1 MSTTIS
7 IYDSANDILMSDP
20 EDVLTIYE
28 FNINQGAT
36 GPVGPSGPTGPQG
49 DPGGATGPVGATGAQ
64 GPTGPQGDP
73 GGATG
78 ATGPAGATGATGA
91 VGATG
96 ASGVTG
102 PAGATGAQG
111 PTGPAVTEWTVY
123 LKVVELNVSPSVGDA
138 QSYFIIPSKFNGC
151 TLTGVAA
158 AVYTPSTS
166 GAITIQIRN
175 VTDAV
180 DMLTTRLTIDQGEYS
195 SYTAATAAVIDTS
208 NDDVVTGDMIAID
221 IDGAGTGAYGL
232 DIILTLTAP

>member
-78 ATGPAGATGATGA
+78 ATGPAGATGAAGA

-96 ASGVTG
+96 ASGATG

-123 LKVVELNVSPSVGDA
+123 LKVVELNVSPSAGDA

-151 TLTGVAA
+151 NLTGVAA

-208 NDDVVTGDMIAID
+208 NDDVATGDMIAID
-221 IDGAGTGAYGL
+221 IDGSGTGAYGL

>member
-7 IYDSANDILMSDP
+7 IYESANNILMSDP

-36 GPVGPSGPTGPQG
+36 GPQGPTGPTGPTG
-49 DPGGATGPVGATGAQ
+49 DPGGATGPTGATGPQGPTGATGSPGGATGATGPVGATGA
-64 GPTGPQGDP
+64 TGD
-73 GGATG
+73 
-78 ATGPAGATGATGA
+78 AGATGATGA
-91 VGATG
+91 
-96 ASGVTG
+96 TG

-111 PTGPAVTEWTVY
+111 PTGPAVTEWTIY
-123 LKVVELNVSPSVGDA
+123 LKVVELNVSPTTGDA
-138 QSYFIIPSKFNGC
+138 QSYFVIPSKFNGC
-151 TLTGVAA
+151 VLTGVAA

-180 DMLTTRLTIDQGEYS
+180 DMLTTKLTIDQGEYS
-195 SYTAATAAVIDTS
+195 SYTAATAAVIDTA
-208 NDDVVTGDMIAID
+208 NDDVATGDMLAID
-221 IDGAGTGAYGL
+221 IDGAGSGAYGL